1 MSGKISG
8 IALPFSVLL
17 NSVFP
22 PADSAILFSGAPTL
36 P

>member
-17 NSVFP
+17 NSVS
-22 PADSAILFSGAPTL
+22 ADSAILFSGAPTL